1 MDLQQI
7 DTVNGSDD
15 LSMVVLQ
22 ELEQSKRALKEVQ
35 LMLEQSQVELTK
47 LTQRNASIN
56 SHLQQ
61 VQSEFDTIPRPD
73 IKLTYNAALDAQQ
86 RLFVMRSQL
95 EKLQNDQ
102 THFERFIK
110 LLELVQNNIIQ
121 TDLSPTVSSSTKGST
136 VVLEMVMEAQEAER
150 QRLSSQMHDGPAQAL
165 SNFIVQ
171 TEIASRLFDL
181 DADKAKKELE
191 NLKNSAMTTFQKVRS
206 FIFDL
211 RPMMLDD
218 LGLFPTIRRYVD
230 SFKKQYSIEANLS
243 IFGQERRLESYQE
256 VMIFRAVQ
264 ELLRNVSKHNQDN
277 PVQLKID
284 IQMRIVEN
292 TIRVSVND
300 NGKGFNPE
308 TVSESGGIGLKLIRE
323 RVEMTG
329 GMLDIDSRIGEGSTI
344 SFQVPILEGRA
355 KEQFLEI

>member
-1 MDLQQI
+1 MDLQQTNTI
-7 DTVNGSDD
+7 NGSGD
-15 LSMVVLQ
+15 LNIVVLQ

-35 LMLEQSQVELTK
+35 LMLEQSQVELSK
-47 LTQRNASIN
+47 LTRRNASIS

-73 IKLTYNAALDAQQ
+73 IKMAYNDALDAQQ

-95 EKLQNDQ
+95 DKLQNDQ
-102 THFERFIK
+102 SHFERLIN
-110 LLELVQNNIIQ
+110 LLELVQKNMIEN
-121 TDLSPTVSSSTKGST
+121 DFSPSMSSGTKSSTA
-136 VVLEMVMEAQEAER
+136 VLEMVIDAQESER

-171 TEIASRLFDL
+171 TEIAARLFDL
-181 DADKAKKELE
+181 DADKAKEELV
-191 NLKNSAMTTFQKVRS
+191 NLKNSAMSTFQKVRS

-230 SFKKQYSIEANLS
+230 SFMKQNGIEANLA
-243 IFGQERRLESYQE
+243 IFGQERRLEPYLE
-256 VMIFRAVQ
+256 VMIFRAIQ
-264 ELLRNVSKHNQDN
+264 ELLRNASKHNQDS
-277 PVQLKID
+277 PEQLRVE
-284 IQMRIVEN
+284 IQMRIEEN
-292 TIRVSVND
+292 TISVTVND
-300 NGKGFNPE
+300 NGKGFDPD

-329 GMLDIDSRIGEGSTI
+329 GLLEIDSSIGQGSTI
-344 SFQVPILEGRA
+344 SFQVPLLEA
-355 KEQFLEI
+355 SVKE

>member
-1 MDLQQI
+1 MDFQQTN
-7 DTVNGSDD
+7 TVNGSEDHN
-15 LSMVVLQ
+15 MVVLQ

-35 LMLEQSQVELTK
+35 LMLEQSQAELSK

-56 SHLQQ
+56 SHLQR

-73 IKLTYNAALDAQQ
+73 IKMAYNAALDAQQ

-102 THFERFIK
+102 THFERLIY
-110 LLELVQNNIIQ
+110 LLELVQKNIGKS
-121 TDLSPTVSSSTKGST
+121 DFSSTVSSDPKNST
-136 VVLEMVMEAQEAER
+136 VILEMIIDAQESER

-171 TEIASRLFDL
+171 TEIAARLFDV
-181 DADKAKKELE
+181 DADKAKEELE
-191 NLKNSAMTTFQKVRS
+191 KLKNSAMSTFQKVRS

-230 SFKKQYSIEANLS
+230 SFQKENSVEANLS
-243 IFGQERRLESYQE
+243 IFGQERRLEPYQE

-264 ELLRNVSKHNQDN
+264 ELLRNASKHNQDN
-277 PVQLKID
+277 PIQLSID
-284 IQMRIVEN
+284 VQMRIEEKTV
-292 TIRVSVND
+292 RVTVND
-300 NGKGFNPE
+300 NGKGFNPD
-308 TVSESGGIGLKLIRE
+308 TTSE
-323 RVEMTG
+323 
-329 GMLDIDSRIGEGSTI
+329 
-344 SFQVPILEGRA
+344 
-355 KEQFLEI
+355 